1 MRFVCVC
8 VCVCVCVLCAVI
20 RDPWLKVW
28 ECNRS
33 LERQVSIKN
42 RHASFSPVLWH
53 LNKTKKSFAITA
65 RDIPVDKMFLF
76 CRTVFCL
83 LIFALMNVKGI
94 SGYGMYSD
102 NVTNKAL
109 MKLEDLFIISND
121 TFYSCSSVPWI

>member
-1 MRFVCVC
+1 M
-8 VCVCVCVLCAVI
+8 
-20 RDPWLKVW
+20 
-28 ECNRS
+28 
-33 LERQVSIKN
+33 QSIIGT
-42 RHASFSPVLWH
+42 ASVNQEQTRLLFTCSPVFTW
-53 LNKTKKSFAITA
+53 TKKSFAITA

-83 LIFALMNVKGI
+83 LIFALINVKGI